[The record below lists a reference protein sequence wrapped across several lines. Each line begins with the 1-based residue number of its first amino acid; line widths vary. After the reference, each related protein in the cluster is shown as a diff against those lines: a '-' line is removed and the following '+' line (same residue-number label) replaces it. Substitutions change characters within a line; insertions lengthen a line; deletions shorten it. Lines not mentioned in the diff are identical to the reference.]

1 MGISRVSEVKID
13 KRDAC
18 EKSQIITWEQRHGVY
33 LPEDMKKFFLCT
45 DGFYLHWS
53 FCYTGVK

>member
-1 MGISRVSEVKID
+1 MSRITDVKIE

-18 EKSQIITWEQRHGVY
+18 EKAQIITWEQRHGVY
-33 LPEDMKKFFLCT
+33 LPEDMKKFYLCA

-53 FCYTGVK
+53 FRYTGLEE